1 VNQRI
6 EGISEIADH
15 VVARPTKTS
24 EKGIPS
30 MNNHSKARGAVE
42 QLRLGIQLTSDE
54 PSEPAVSP
62 KGSGKART
70 RFKPYLVPHLVLL
83 PAEMSALL
91 PDGHLVWSISKAVR
105 GLDLTG
111 ILDKYSGKG
120 GVGRNAYDPT
130 MMLTVIIYC
139 YCEGQTS
146 TRAIEKMCKENIP
159 CRVLAGGL
167 TPDHDTINSFLLMH
181 RYEFP
186 GIFQQVLKMVDQAGL
201 VELDHVSVDGS
212 KINANASKRKAM
224 SYKRMR
230 TQIRKL
236 KKELNELRN
245 ELKKARRRK
254 GEAGKREVQRLEREI
269 EFRQPRL
276 ERIERAKK
284 DLEDRVRVK
293 HQAKAEARKSRERKG
308 RSPRNARPK
317 PDDQINFTDP
327 ESRIMHKSGKQ
338 FEQSYNAQIVVDR
351 RAQIIVACDVVQDA
365 NDKQMLEP
373 MLKQVVKR
381 LGRVPNRASADSGYF
396 SQDHLSAPVAS
407 TIELFVPPGRESHSR
422 KTKPAVGRIPADLS
436 TADRMRRKL
445 STKRGKEVYARR
457 KCIVEPVFGQI
468 KHSVFAFEQ
477 FSWRGLDNVRCEWAL
492 VCAAHNLVKLH
503 RCLASICFAA
513 SDSLNLPL
521 DIPAISAA

>member
-1 VNQRI
+1 
-6 EGISEIADH
+6 
-15 VVARPTKTS
+15 
-24 EKGIPS
+24 
-30 MNNHSKARGAVE
+30 MNNHSKAQGSVE
-42 QLRLGIQLTSDE
+42 QLRLGVKLASDE
-54 PSEPAVSP
+54 PSEPTVSP

-91 PDGHLVWSISKAVR
+91 PDKHLAWSIAKAVR
-105 GLDLTG
+105 QLDLSG
-111 ILDKYSGKG
+111 ILAKYEGKG
-120 GVGRNAYDPT
+120 GVGRDAYDPT
-130 MMLTVIIYC
+130 MMLTAIIYC
-139 YCEGQTS
+139 YCEGQAS
-146 TRAIEKMCKENIP
+146 TRAVEKMCKENIP

-167 TPDHDTINSFLLMH
+167 TPDHDTVNSFLLMH
-181 RYEFP
+181 RHEFP
-186 GIFQQVLKMVDQAGL
+186 GIFHQVLKMVDQAGL

-212 KINANASKRKAM
+212 KINANGSKRKSM
-224 SYKRMR
+224 SYKRMG

-245 ELKKARRRK
+245 QLKKARRRK
-254 GEAGKREVQRLEREI
+254 GEAAKREVQRLEREI

-276 ERIERAKK
+276 KKIERAKK
-284 DLEDRVRVK
+284 DLEDRVRAK
-293 HQAKAEARKSRERKG
+293 HQAKAESKNPRERKG
-308 RSPRNARPK
+308 RKTRNARPK

-327 ESRIMHKSGKQ
+327 QSRIMHKSGKR
-338 FEQSYNAQIVVDR
+338 FEQSYNAQIVVDK

-373 MLKQVVKR
+373 MLEQVVTQ

-396 SQDHLSAPVAS
+396 SQASLSAPVAS
-407 TIELFVPPGRESHSR
+407 TMELFVPPGREVHSR
-422 KTKPAVGRIPADLS
+422 RTKPAVGRIPADLS

-468 KHSVFAFEQ
+468 KHSVLAFDQ

-503 RCLASICFAA
+503 RSQSEQ
-513 SDSLNLPL
+513 SDMPPPLISLV
-521 DIPAISAA
+521 S